1 MAIRQKCLYC
11 GQPVSQNGYCTSCK
25 LNQDFLRKAFN
36 TSNYHYNIG
45 LEKAEIHDLSGAVES
60 LKTSLRYNKMNI
72 SSRNLLGLVYY
83 EMGETVP
90 ALSQWVLSVNYQPED
105 NPAVRY
111 LKEVRD
117 DPKELERITEVARE
131 FNQALEHAHQHS
143 LDLALI
149 ALRKALSLNKNL
161 IKGHLLM
168 ALIYVEQN
176 RIGMAKKCLTKV
188 LALDRTNLT
197 AQRYLREMGESEEKI
212 LRMAEK
218 GEDAS
223 DDLFDSY
230 YGVETPEGQRPA
242 RKIEPKS
249 VTGKRTSV
257 TVMKRFKESNM
268 ARYSNVYMFVG
279 IVIGMLILY
288 FLTIP
293 GIRKRAEADMEI
305 QESSY
310 LKEMSAKNSEIAS
323 MQLTIE
329 ENKKLS
335 QQKEQEKKTLQK
347 KIDSL
352 QAQVDAMKNQIA
364 SGGAAVIPEKSSE
377 QKEGEEGEEGG
388 ASQETDETR
397 DNPEDGEETGDGED
411 AENTDGEN
419 TDGENTDGGDALAT
433 PADTTAKTAA
443 KKAKEGIKASELQA
457 MIANE

>member
-168 ALIYVEQN
+168 ALIYVE
-176 RIGMAKKCLTKV
+176 
-188 LALDRTNLT
+188 
-197 AQRYLREMGESEEKI
+197 
-212 LRMAEK
+212 
-218 GEDAS
+218 
-223 DDLFDSY
+223 
-230 YGVETPEGQRPA
+230 
-242 RKIEPKS
+242 
-249 VTGKRTSV
+249 
-257 TVMKRFKESNM
+257 
-268 ARYSNVYMFVG
+268 
-279 IVIGMLILY
+279 
-288 FLTIP
+288 
-293 GIRKRAEADMEI
+293 
-305 QESSY
+305 
-310 LKEMSAKNSEIAS
+310 
-323 MQLTIE
+323 
-329 ENKKLS
+329 
-335 QQKEQEKKTLQK
+335 
-347 KIDSL
+347 
-352 QAQVDAMKNQIA
+352 
-364 SGGAAVIPEKSSE
+364 
-377 QKEGEEGEEGG
+377 
-388 ASQETDETR
+388 
-397 DNPEDGEETGDGED
+397 
-411 AENTDGEN
+411 
-419 TDGENTDGGDALAT
+419 
-433 PADTTAKTAA
+433 
-443 KKAKEGIKASELQA
+443 
-457 MIANE
+457 